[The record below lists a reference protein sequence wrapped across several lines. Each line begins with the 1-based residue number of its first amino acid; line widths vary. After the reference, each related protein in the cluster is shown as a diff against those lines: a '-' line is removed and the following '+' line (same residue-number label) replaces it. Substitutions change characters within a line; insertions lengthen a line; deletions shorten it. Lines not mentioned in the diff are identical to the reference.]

1 MSPQLLTN
9 QILLVVLVSV
19 LVTGRCLAVPVSVL
33 LSRPQSQWSPVVS
46 AAGLPPLLAWDPR
59 TPSTG
64 TPYIRPNYR
73 TRSVLTILSAT
84 NSPTHTLPLKIF
96 RNSQDR
102 KSTRLNSSH

>member
-46 AAGLPPLLAWDPR
+46 AAVLQPLLAGDTR
-59 TPSTG
+59 THSTG
-64 TPYIRPNYR
+64 THYIRPNHR

-96 RNSQDR
+96 RNSRPSQT
-102 KSTRLNSSH
+102 S